1 MGPLALAVLVS
12 GCGSFKAPTY
22 TPDYETL
29 DQLKKLNIEK
39 LSVGKVRPGSPK
51 ASINRITLRG
61 SLLTSPKGTFANYL
75 EDAIRSDLIEINF
88 HDDASNI
95 QLNATILQ
103 NDIDVSGIGTGY
115 GVMEINLAIEK
126 FGALVL
132 EKIYLANTEFDSS
145 FAGAVAIPKGQS
157 EYPNLVRTLLKKIY
171 NDSAFIDAVKK

>member
-1 MGPLALAVLVS
+1 M
-12 GCGSFKAPTY
+12 
-22 TPDYETL
+22 
-29 DQLKKLNIEK
+29 
-39 LSVGKVRPGSPK
+39 
-51 ASINRITLRG
+51 
-61 SLLTSPKGTFANYL
+61 LTSPKGTFANYL